1 MPCLVAFRV
10 GSFAFS
16 AWHLSFHIMRPFCGK
31 QKYLLPYARYCCISP
46 VVLVAVPVAGGNRNL
61 LQLILIALP
70 VISISISI
78 FHTQFE

>member
-1 MPCLVAFRV
+1 
-10 GSFAFS
+10 
-16 AWHLSFHIMRPFCGK
+16 MRPFCGK

-70 VISISISI
+70 VISNFVGKQIAVNMNINKYSNYINVI
-78 FHTQFE
+78 A